1 MDKNDSRTIMKY
13 GLKLFKELL
22 ISKFKYNLSPILMI
36 WYFNVFM
43 TALNI
48 MLMKNIYEKV
58 TIIELSEF
66 ISYLSKNYLKK
77 VIIVLYLILFSFYLV
92 IIRFALSNRKQNLLN

>member
-1 MDKNDSRTIMKY
+1 
-13 GLKLFKELL
+13 
-22 ISKFKYNLSPILMI
+22 
-36 WYFNVFM
+36 M

-92 IIRFALSNRKQNLLN
+92 IIRFALLNRKQNLLN